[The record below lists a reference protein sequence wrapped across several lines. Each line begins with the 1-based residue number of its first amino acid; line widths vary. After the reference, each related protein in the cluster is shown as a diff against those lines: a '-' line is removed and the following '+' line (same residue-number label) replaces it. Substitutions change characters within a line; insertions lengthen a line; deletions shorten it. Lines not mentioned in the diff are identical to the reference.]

1 MENMDFHVW
10 FVGGNNILLPPTN
23 PTWIIHCF
31 SGLQDTEMQM
41 DHHECVG
48 QRDSLERW
56 LHVKEEEH
64 EDMLTEQ
71 IRADLYKKM
80 DGPPAPVPTPV
91 RSDRLPAELTPASGN
106 APADGVPQ

>member
-1 MENMDFHVW
+1 MDNHA
-10 FVGGNNILLPPTN
+10 
-23 PTWIIHCF
+23 CA
-31 SGLQDTEMQM
+31 
-41 DHHECVG
+41 G
-48 QRDSLERW
+48 QRDALERW

-91 RSDRLPAELTPASGN
+91 RSDRLPEQPTPASGN
-106 APADGVPQ
+106 APAHGVPQWHLGKVYTTSGNKFHYLSSVLSELHCPGLAK